1 MDPSSRKMFEA
12 IYKKYYN
19 QLVAHAY
26 RYLHDWPL
34 SNEAAQ
40 EAFLVAWRRFEV
52 FQASENKIGW
62 LKVTTKNIALNMMM
76 KIIREKQLFISICE
90 VSHNVATNSISMQF
104 PLSIDLI
111 FQNIITDEEI
121 YLLKRIV
128 LDKATYLDLSKELN
142 ISVWACQKRM
152 QRLLKKLKSYLKDNL

>member
-1 MDPSSRKMFEA
+1 MDPSSRTMFEA

-19 QLVAHAY
+19 QLVAYAY

-62 LKVTTKNIALNMMM
+62 LKVTTKNIALNMVTKM
-76 KIIREKQLFISICE
+76 IREKQLFISICE
-90 VSHNVATNSISMQF
+90 ASDNAAANSMEI
-104 PLSIDLI
+104 PLSVDLM
-111 FQNIITDEEI
+111 FQNIVTDEEI

-152 QRLLKKLKSYLKDNL
+152 QRLLKKLHSFLKDNL

>member
-1 MDPSSRKMFEA
+1 MDPSSRTMFEA

-40 EAFLVAWRRFEV
+40 EAFLVTWRRFDT

-62 LKVTTKNIALNMMM
+62 LKVTTKNIALNMVTKM
-76 KIIREKQLFISICE
+76 IREKQLFISICE
-90 VSHNVATNSISMQF
+90 ASDNVATNSMEI
-104 PLSIDLI
+104 PLSVDLM

-152 QRLLKKLKSYLKDNL
+152 QRLLKKLQSFLKDNL